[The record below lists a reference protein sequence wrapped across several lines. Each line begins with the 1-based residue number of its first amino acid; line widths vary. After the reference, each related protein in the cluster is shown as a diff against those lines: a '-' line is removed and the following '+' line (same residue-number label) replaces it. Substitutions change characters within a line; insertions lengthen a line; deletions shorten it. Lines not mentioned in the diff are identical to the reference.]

1 MTRATPSASS
11 AFTRRL
17 PIHGALPA
25 ASLVITL
32 AAPATLVGQGIDVR
46 VNTDPPGRVQNET
59 SLVVH
64 SSMPGTMLIVFND
77 FPYAGGPGIGVARS
91 TDGGT
96 TWTHI
101 NLPPPA
107 SMVDAFDPIS
117 AADPA
122 GWLYAG
128 CITTA
133 GMSPGASMVHLWGS
147 PDGGATWTWGQP
159 IAVDLTNLL
168 DKPHLTSDLRPA
180 SPWSGTKYAAWIR
193 DFATV
198 GPWSDLF
205 FSAGTGAPPSFALP
219 QRISDLPPGVAR
231 SHGPNVAVAA
241 DGSVHV
247 VWLDFDVTT
256 GGQTPGMLYLDSS
269 FDGGVTF
276 GVDRPVTALPFLTVP
291 NRLSN
296 FAGVADVVA
305 RSFPCLATSPVNAME
320 MYVVWPADPDV
331 PLAGDESDVFF
342 ARTLDGGATWSMP
355 VSLSTPFGGHE
366 FAPWI
371 AVEPNGTIDVAWYEA
386 PPNDMGFVSWAVM
399 LTRSMDGGITW
410 TTPIPVNDVPFP
422 SPIDAFGQRWLGE
435 YLGLAV
441 DATSIRLAF
450 TSSTTDAFGD
460 IFFDRIRLCPEDLD
474 GDTVVGFA
482 DMLILLARFGPALPG
497 EPADFDGTGQ
507 VDFGDLLQLLSRW
520 GPC

>member
-64 SSMPGTMLIVFND
+64 ASMSGTMLIVFND
-77 FPYAGGPGIGVARS
+77 FPWAGGPGIGVARS

-101 NLPPPA
+101 NL
-107 SMVDAFDPIS
+107 
-117 AADPA
+117 
-122 GWLYAG
+122 
-128 CITTA
+128 
-133 GMSPGASMVHLWGS
+133 
-147 PDGGATWTWGQP
+147 
-159 IAVDLTNLL
+159 TNLL

-180 SPWSGTKYAAWIR
+180 SPWYGVKYAAWIR
-193 DFATV
+193 DFATT
-198 GPWSDLF
+198 GPWSDIY
-205 FSAGTGAPPSFALP
+205 FSAGTGAPPAFAP
-219 QRISDLPPGVAR
+219 AQRISDLPPGVAR

-296 FAGVADVVA
+296 FAGAADVVA
-305 RSFPCLATSPVNAME
+305 RSFPCLATSPLNAME

-342 ARTLDGGATWSMP
+342 TRTLDGGATWSP
-355 VSLSTPFGGHE
+355 
-366 FAPWI
+366 
-371 AVEPNGTIDVAWYEA
+371 
-386 PPNDMGFVSWAVM
+386 
-399 LTRSMDGGITW
+399 
-410 TTPIPVNDVPFP
+410 PIPVNDLPFP

-497 EPADFDGTGQ
+497 EPADFDGNGQ